1 MALFES
7 YERRIDKINEVLNS
21 YGIASLEEAEKITKD
36 AGLDVYNQIKG
47 IQPICFENACWAY
60 ITGAAIAIKKGCTR
74 AADAAA
80 AIGEGLQ
87 AFCIPGSVADQRK
100 VGLGHG
106 NLGKMLLE
114 EETDCFA
121 FLAGHESFAAAE
133 GAIGIAEKANK
144 VRKKPLRVILNG
156 LGKDAAKIIS
166 RINGFTYVQTD
177 YDYYT
182 GELKEVSRTAYSDG
196 LRSKVNCYGANDVR
210 EGVAIMWKE
219 GVDVSITGNS
229 TNPTR
234 FQHPV
239 AGTYKKECI
248 EQGKKYFS
256 VASGGGTGP
265 VSYTHLYGRTQ
276 SAFSEDGLAVGAG
289 LEDLGK
295 GLRSQVGTMYGTLK
309 KGPRY
314 LEMAEGYV
322 TGIALD
328 KDNQIIGYKF
338 VNLGKMTDFIKKGD
352 DANTAYEK
360 ACGQY
365 GRVADAVKIID
376 PRTDEEVK

>member
-21 YGIASLEEAEKITKD
+21 YGIASLEVAEKITKD
-36 AGLDVYNQIKG
+36 AGLDVYNQVKG

-60 ITGAAIAIKKGCTR
+60 ITGAAIAIKKDCR
-74 AADAAA
+74 NAADAAA

-114 EETDCFA
+114 ETTDCFC

-144 VRKKPLRVILNG
+144 VRQKPLRVILNG
-156 LGKDAAKIIS
+156 LGKDAAQIIS
-166 RINGFTYVQTD
+166 RINGFTYVQTE
-177 YDYYT
+177 YDYFT
-182 GELKEVSRTAYSDG
+182 GELKEVQRIAYSDG

-239 AGTYKKECI
+239 AGTYKKECV
-248 EQGKKYFS
+248 EAGKKYFS
-256 VASGGGTGP
+256 VASGGGTGRTLHP
-265 VSYTHLYGRTQ
+265 DNMAAGPASYGMTDTMGRMHSDAQ
-276 SAFSEDGLAVGAG
+276 FAGSSSVPAHVEMMGLIGAG
-289 LEDLGK
+289 NNPMVGMTVAVAVSVEEAAKAGK
-295 GLRSQVGTMYGTLK
+295 
-309 KGPRY
+309 
-314 LEMAEGYV
+314 
-322 TGIALD
+322 
-328 KDNQIIGYKF
+328 F
-338 VNLGKMTDFIKKGD
+338 
-352 DANTAYEK
+352 
-360 ACGQY
+360 
-365 GRVADAVKIID
+365 
-376 PRTDEEVK
+376 

>member
-7 YERRIDKINEVLNS
+7 YERRIDKINEVLAG
-21 YGIASLEEAEKITKD
+21 YGIASIEEAQKITKD
-36 AGLDVYNQIKG
+36 AGLDVYNQIKS

-60 ITGAAIAIKKGCTR
+60 IVGAAVAIKKGCKT
-74 AADAAA
+74 AAEAAA

-87 AFCIPGSVADQRK
+87 SFCIPGSVADQRK

-114 EETDCFA
+114 EDTDCFC

-166 RINGFTYVQTD
+166 RINGFTYVQTE

-182 GELKEVSRTAYSDG
+182 GELKEVQRISYSDG

-239 AGTYKKECI
+239 AGTYKKECV
-248 EQGKKYFS
+248 EKGKKYFS
-256 VASGGGTGP
+256 VASGGGTGRTLHP
-265 VSYTHLYGRTQ
+265 DNMAAGPASYGMTDTLGRMHSDAQ
-276 SAFSEDGLAVGAG
+276 FAGSSSVPAHVEMMGLIGAG
-289 LEDLGK
+289 NNPMVGMTVAVAVSVEEAAKAGK
-295 GLRSQVGTMYGTLK
+295 
-309 KGPRY
+309 
-314 LEMAEGYV
+314 
-322 TGIALD
+322 
-328 KDNQIIGYKF
+328 F
-338 VNLGKMTDFIKKGD
+338 
-352 DANTAYEK
+352 
-360 ACGQY
+360 
-365 GRVADAVKIID
+365 
-376 PRTDEEVK
+376 

>member
-7 YERRIDKINEVLNS
+7 YERREKQILAVLKE
-21 YGIASLEEAEKITKD
+21 YGINSIEEAGEITKA
-36 AGLDVYNQIKG
+36 AGLDVYAQVEG
-47 IQPICFENACWAY
+47 IQPICFENAKWAY
-60 ITGAAIAIKKGCTR
+60 TVGAAIAIKKGCKR

-87 AFCIPGSVADQRK
+87 AFCSPGSVADQRK

-114 EETDCFA
+114 EETECFA

-144 VRKKPLRVILNG
+144 VRQKPLRVILNG
-156 LGKDAAKIIS
+156 LGKDAAQIIS
-166 RINGFTYVQTD
+166 RINGFTYVETEM
-177 YDYYT
+177 DYYT
-182 GELKEVSRTAYSDG
+182 GEVKEVFRKSYSEG
-196 LRSKVNCYGANDVR
+196 LRAKVNCYGANDVT
-210 EGVAIMWKE
+210 EGVAIMHKE

-256 VASGGGTGP
+256 VASGGGTGRTLHP
-265 VSYTHLYGRTQ
+265 DNMAAGPASYGMTDTMGRMHSDAQ
-276 SAFSEDGLAVGAG
+276 FAGSSSVPAHVEMMGLIGMGNNPMVGATVAVAVSI
-289 LEDLGK
+289 EEAAKAGK
-295 GLRSQVGTMYGTLK
+295 
-309 KGPRY
+309 
-314 LEMAEGYV
+314 
-322 TGIALD
+322 
-328 KDNQIIGYKF
+328 F
-338 VNLGKMTDFIKKGD
+338 
-352 DANTAYEK
+352 
-360 ACGQY
+360 
-365 GRVADAVKIID
+365 
-376 PRTDEEVK
+376 